1 MIDFRYEESVED
13 VKYMFDMPHQEYSTI
28 DGSEIDGIENAYFYA
43 SNDDEPNMFYDVLA
57 VAVYE
62 AKHNILSEKIKNQFI
77 DYADRFDKGEF
88 QPDMMP
94 EDIPIVAKDIEYVR
108 SKLKSI

>member
-1 MIDFRYEESVED
+1 MIDYSYTELEED
-13 VKYMFDMPHQEYSTI
+13 VVYMFEMPHQEHSTI
-28 DGSEIDGIENAYFYA
+28 DGTENAYFYA
-43 SNDDEPNMFYDVLA
+43 SNDDEPNMFYNVLA
-57 VAVYE
+57 AAVYE

-88 QPDMMP
+88 QPDMMH
-94 EDIPIVAKDIEYVR
+94 EDIPIVAKDIEYVH